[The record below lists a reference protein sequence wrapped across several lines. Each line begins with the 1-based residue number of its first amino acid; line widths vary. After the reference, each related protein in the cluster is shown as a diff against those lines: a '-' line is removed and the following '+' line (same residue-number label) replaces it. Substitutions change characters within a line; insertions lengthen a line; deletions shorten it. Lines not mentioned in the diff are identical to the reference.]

1 MIIGL
6 ERMMKLARLRQIRLS
21 REARLAILVAVL
33 IALGVISLDAGWH
46 LVGAVLLLIAAGVV
60 TAFYLL
66 VLRPARIPENSVLM
80 LKIADG
86 LREEPPRS
94 PIEQLRSRGT
104 PTLYDLRRV
113 LECAAGD
120 PSIKTVVVELN
131 APAIGLATA
140 QELYDRL
147 RSIVAAGKH
156 VIALLAG
163 DNVSVRDYLV
173 ACAASEIVVNPDS
186 SFMMLGV
193 AAGNFFLRSAL
204 GKLGVEVQTLQW
216 KEYKGAAEMFSREG
230 MSPELRESLEAI
242 INDWKAIL
250 VEHVAAARKLTPEVA
265 KELLARGFVGAR
277 TACETHLAD
286 RTGYIEDIRTEL
298 DPKNEDGCF
307 IAMPRYLRRI
317 SYLARGG
324 DRARLALIHGVG
336 PVIAGE
342 PPMAGE
348 FISGERTAAE
358 IRRAAHDDQ
367 VRAIVFRVNSPG
379 GSAVGSDLVWRAVRE
394 AQKRGKPVVVS
405 MGDVAGSGGYYV
417 AMSADA
423 IVAEPGTITGS
434 IGVVYAKLSVRDLL
448 AQAGIAIDVAKTDP
462 IADALSFARPMTE
475 AELAQLNQV
484 VGELYGNFTA
494 KVAEGRKLSADA
506 AEAVARGRVWS
517 GVAAKAHGL
526 VDELGGLDCAV
537 AIARI
542 KAGIADNTPHELVPY
557 PPTGM
562 MAALSASGVFAAE
575 PSWPFGLGARLTG
588 LPPRWMPA
596 LIHLLARGGLMMICP
611 VIK

>member
-1 MIIGL
+1 L
-6 ERMMKLARLRQIRLS
+6 EQVMKLSRLRQIRLS
-21 REARLAILVAVL
+21 REARLAILVTAL
-33 IALGVISLDAGWH
+33 IVLGVIGLDAGWH
-46 LVGAVLLLIAAGVV
+46 VLGAWFLILAAGIVA
-60 TAFYLL
+60 AFYLL
-66 VLRPARIPENSVLM
+66 VLRPARIPQDSALM
-80 LKIADG
+80 LKIGDG

-104 PTLYDLRRV
+104 STLYDLRRV
-113 LECAAGD
+113 LEHAATD

-131 APAIGLATA
+131 APGIGLATA

-147 RSIVAAGKH
+147 RAIVAAHKR

-173 ACAASEIVVNPDS
+173 ACGASEIVVNPDS
-186 SFMMLGV
+186 AFMMLGV
-193 AAGNFFLRSAL
+193 AAGNFFLRNAL
-204 GKLGVEVQTLQW
+204 AKLGVEAQTLQW
-216 KEYKGAAEMFSREG
+216 KEYKGAAEMFSREE
-230 MSPELRESLEAI
+230 MSPELRESLDAI
-242 INDWKAIL
+242 ISDWKLIL
-250 VEHVAAARKLTPEVA
+250 IEHVAAGRKLSLEVA
-265 KELLARGFVGAR
+265 KDLLTRGFIGAR
-277 TACETHLAD
+277 TACETGLAD
-286 RTGYIEDIRTEL
+286 RTGYLEDIRTEL
-298 DPKNEDGCF
+298 DPDNDNECF
-307 IAMPRYLRRI
+307 ITMPRYLRRI
-317 SYLARGG
+317 AYQTRGG

-358 IRRAAHDDQ
+358 IRRAALDDQ

-379 GSAVGSDLVWRAVRE
+379 GSAVGSDLVWRAVSE

-417 AMSADA
+417 AMGVDA
-423 IVAEPGTITGS
+423 IVAEPATLTGS
-434 IGVVYAKLSVRDLL
+434 IGVVYTKLSIRDLL
-448 AQAGIAIDVAKTDP
+448 AHAGIAIGVAKTDP

-494 KVAEGRKLSADA
+494 KVAEGRKLDADA

-517 GVAAKAHGL
+517 GVAAKARGL
-526 VDELGGLDCAV
+526 VDELGGLDRAV
-537 AIARI
+537 SIARV
-542 KAGIADNTPHELVPY
+542 KAGIDDNTPHELVPY
-557 PPTGM
+557 PPGGV
-562 MAALSASGVFAAE
+562 MAALSSSGVFATE
-575 PSWPFGLGARLTG
+575 SSWPLGLAARLTG

-596 LIHLLARGGLMMICP
+596 LVYLLARGGLMMLCP
-611 VIK
+611 MIE